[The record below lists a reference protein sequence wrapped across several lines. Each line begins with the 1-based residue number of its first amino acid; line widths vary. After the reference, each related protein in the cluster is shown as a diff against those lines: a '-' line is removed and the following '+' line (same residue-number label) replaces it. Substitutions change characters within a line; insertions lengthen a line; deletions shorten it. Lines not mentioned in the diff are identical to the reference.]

1 MTVKSDPRP
10 DVHPARTDWLAAPP
24 PAPPLD
30 DATVQQRYPRLRT
43 QVFLGIF
50 IGYAGFY
57 LIRNNIPLIATIL
70 KDENG
75 ISTVGL
81 GILSNALL
89 IAYGLSKF
97 LSAMVSDRSNARYF
111 LPLGLALS
119 AMANFAIAFI
129 PAVSASLGLFAV
141 VMFINGLFQ
150 GMGWPPSGRVLVH
163 WYSTSERGT
172 KTSIWNCAHNVGG
185 AASGGLAAFALSR
198 WDGFAPAFWFPGAV
212 ALVVA
217 VIAFFL
223 IRDTPASE
231 GLPPI
236 EEYRHDP
243 PKVDTDEAENE
254 LSVWTVVRKHVL
266 TSRTIINLA
275 IANVFVYALRYGVL
289 VWAPLYLIER
299 RNADLGEG
307 IAGFSIFEIAGILGT
322 LLCGW
327 MSDKVFKGARTPAG
341 VTFLLG
347 VAGAISIYWLVDG
360 PLWISYVT
368 LALIGGLIY
377 GPVMLI
383 GLQAIDLS
391 PRHIA
396 GTAAGFTGLFGYVLG
411 ATLASTGVGLSVK
424 YFGWDVT
431 FMLMLVCV
439 GLAIYFF
446 ALVGKEEKRLMAE
459 HRTAST
465 LS

>member
-1 MTVKSDPRP
+1 
-10 DVHPARTDWLAAPP
+10 
-24 PAPPLD
+24 
-30 DATVQQRYPRLRT
+30 VQQRYPRLRT

-254 LSVWTVVRKHVL
+254 LGVWTVVRKHVL

-360 PLWISYVT
+360 PLWIAYVT

-411 ATLASTGVGLSVK
+411 ATLASTGVGLSVE

-459 HRTAST
+459 HRIAST
-465 LS
+465 VG

>member
-1 MTVKSDPRP
+1 M
-10 DVHPARTDWLAAPP
+10 AAPP

-30 DATVQQRYPRLRT
+30 DAAVQQRYPRLRV

-89 IAYGLSKF
+89 ISYGLSKF
-97 LSAMVSDRSNARYF
+97 LSAIVSDRSNARYF

-119 AMANFAIAFI
+119 AMANFVIAFV
-129 PAVSASLGLFAV
+129 PAVSASLTLFAV

-150 GMGWPPSGRVLVH
+150 GMGWPPCGRVLVH

-185 AASGGLAAFALSR
+185 AASGGLAAFALSH
-198 WDGFAPAFWFPGAV
+198 WGGFAPAFWFPGVV

-217 VIAFFL
+217 AIAFFL

-236 EEYRHDP
+236 EKYRNDP
-243 PKVDTDEAENE
+243 PKVDTDEAENA
-254 LSVWTVVRKHVL
+254 LSVWAVVRKHVL

-275 IANVFVYALRYGVL
+275 VANVFVYTLRYGVL
-289 VWAPLYLIER
+289 VWAPLYLVER
-299 RNADLGEG
+299 RGADLGEG
-307 IAGFSIFEIAGILGT
+307 IAGFSIFEIAGIVGT

-341 VTFLLG
+341 VVFLLG
-347 VAGAISIYWLVDG
+347 VAGALSIYWLVDG
-360 PLWISYVT
+360 PLWIAYVT

-411 ATLASTGVGLSVK
+411 ATLASSGVGLSVE

-439 GLAIYFF
+439 AAAIYFF
-446 ALVGKEEKRLMAE
+446 SLVGKEEKRLMAE
-459 HRTAST
+459 HQVASG